1 MESEKDALKFCKENQ
16 INYSAF
22 SFALRSPD
30 HMPQIAAMLY
40 REIISASSGQKTE
53 RAVWGHIYYGCLAS
67 GYFCNMNKEK
77 FLSVLLSAYACNAP
91 KRTSYFDGIQNVSP
105 SLRRRANSELGQAAF
120 DRHRDNV
127 ASIAGIIRAF
137 YSNSEAENP
146 SDSGTPTGQ
155 GRD

>member
-1 MESEKDALKFCKENQ
+1 MESENDALMYCEEHK

-40 REIISASSGQKTE
+40 REILNATSGRKTD

-77 FLSVLLSAYACNAP
+77 FLSVLLSAYAHNVP
-91 KRTSYFDGIQNVSP
+91 KRSSYFDGIQNVSP
-105 SLRRRANSELGQAAF
+105 ALKRRANSEEGQAAF
-120 DRHRDNV
+120 DRHINNV
-127 ASIAGIIRAF
+127 ASIAEIIRAF
-137 YSNSEAENP
+137 YSRQQ
-146 SDSGTPTGQ
+146 DQ
-155 GRD
+155 